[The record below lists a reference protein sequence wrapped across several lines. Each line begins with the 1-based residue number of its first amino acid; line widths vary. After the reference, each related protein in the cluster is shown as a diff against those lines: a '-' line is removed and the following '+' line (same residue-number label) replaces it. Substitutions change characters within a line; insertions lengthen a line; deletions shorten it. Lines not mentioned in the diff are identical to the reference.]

1 MLKIASLII
10 ILVVVQAEGCAP
22 GSGTLGSKAQFDF
35 VMNPAI
41 LYTYCEQEGCTFV
54 GQISADTANKTV
66 KADVQT
72 SINEVLQ
79 ANSIPLNDVNPPTI
93 TYSAKN
99 VIVAAAGTTACAK
112 AGEAIPVDKTLY
124 YLCTEIEG
132 ELKPEEF
139 KVDLTV
145 QITAISQI
153 YQSQWNMLASQV
165 ADKVAAKH
173 GANFYPDTVVTVYN

>member
-1 MLKIASLII
+1 MLKIASFIVFLM
-10 ILVVVQAEGCAP
+10 VAHTEGCGP
-22 GSGTLGSKAQFDF
+22 GTGTLGSKATFDF

-41 LYTYCEQEGCTFV
+41 LYTYCEQEEGCTFV
-54 GQISADTANKTV
+54 QLSADYANRTV
-66 KADVQT
+66 KSDVQS

-99 VIVAAAGTTACAK
+99 VIVAAAGTTTCAK

-124 YLCTEIEG
+124 YLCTDAV
-132 ELKPEEF
+132 KPEEF